1 MVLAGQIIVMAPIVI
16 VDHTLGRKAF
26 VVPAC
31 GQHLAILLIRF
42 NKVHLL
48 EELAPPGVIFV

>member
-1 MVLAGQIIVMAPIVI
+1 MAPIVI